1 MLLLKS
7 EIDLL
12 SVPKDPNRPPKLVKH
27 SKLEYRSVCVARE
40 IPEGCM
46 PSEPESS
53 SRELVGT
60 LKKFKKSEV
69 QAVQP
74 GSPQV
79 EFPVPRALCPR
90 TSNA

>member
-1 MLLLKS
+1 MVCGNRMLLLKS

-12 SVPKDPNRPPKLVKH
+12 SVPNRPPKLVKH
-27 SKLEYRSVCVARE
+27 SKLEYTSVCVAGRYPDYPL

-69 QAVQP
+69 QAVQ
-74 GSPQV
+74 
-79 EFPVPRALCPR
+79 VPTRKSA
-90 TSNA
+90 S

>member
-12 SVPKDPNRPPKLVKH
+12 SVPNRPPKLVKH
-27 SKLEYRSVCVARE
+27 SKLPVLVEYRSVCVARE

-60 LKKFKKSEV
+60 WKKFKKSEV
-69 QAVQP
+69 QAVQ
-74 GSPQV
+74 
-79 EFPVPRALCPR
+79 VPTRKSA
-90 TSNA
+90 S